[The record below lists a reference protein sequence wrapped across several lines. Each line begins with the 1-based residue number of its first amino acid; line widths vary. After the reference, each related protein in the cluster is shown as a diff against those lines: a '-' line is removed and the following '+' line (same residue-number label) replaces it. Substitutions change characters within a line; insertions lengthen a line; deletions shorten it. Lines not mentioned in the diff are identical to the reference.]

1 MFLCISKSLH
11 SIYFVEIERLFLL
24 ICWKQKKENWV
35 PQKLSWYSMSWVF
48 ISQKLKFLERTTSL
62 HMYLVQAGDSIAS
75 GLLVDPF
82 KYICKT
88 VVLFSSGFLLFFF
101 AFLAFFVIEVYM
113 DWSSRR
119 MCEDI
124 KQQAERSW
132 KCSTMASILL
142 VFPHQSVFWAFFLE
156 IYFHL
161 RSLLPSIPH
170 NNQYP
175 LHFFLDKCKINALP
189 GPLIQFF
196 YFVSIQNIKLNI
208 SSSRTYFRE
217 MHWTYFAVS
226 WHVKHLNFFGR
237 KRSDF

>member
-88 VVLFSSGFLLFFF
+88 VVLFLCGILLFFF
-101 AFLAFFVIEVYM
+101 AFLAFFCDWGLCGWIE
-113 DWSSRR
+113 SST
-119 MCEDI
+119 
-124 KQQAERSW
+124 RSRY
-132 KCSTMASILL
+132 KATSPKILKIFQYGFNIAS
-142 VFPHQSVFWAFFLE
+142 FPHQSVFWAFFWKF
-156 IYFHL
+156 IFFCDHFYNRFHTT
-161 RSLLPSIPH
+161 
-170 NNQYP
+170 NNIN
-175 LHFFLDKCKINALP
+175 FIFSWINA
-189 GPLIQFF
+189 
-196 YFVSIQNIKLNI
+196 KLKHFQG
-208 SSSRTYFRE
+208 SSFNSFIL
-217 MHWTYFAVS
+217 F
-226 WHVKHLNFFGR
+226 
-237 KRSDF
+237 